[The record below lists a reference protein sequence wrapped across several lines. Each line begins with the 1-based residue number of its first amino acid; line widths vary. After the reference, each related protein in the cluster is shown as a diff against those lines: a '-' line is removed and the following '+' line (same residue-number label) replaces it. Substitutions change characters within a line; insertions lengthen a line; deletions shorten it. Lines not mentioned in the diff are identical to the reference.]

1 MSDPNRNN
9 INTQLNTELTP
20 QQVQSLQQVRT
31 QYLFLANIIQQLLD
45 FIYITFGSLLRYY
58 QTPWKEQVT

>member
-9 INTQLNTELTP
+9 INTQLNTEVTP

-45 FIYITFGSLLRYY
+45 LLYITFDSLLRCY